1 MTPLNQISG
10 KLHKELVYSRR
21 INQLCKLLL
30 EVIPP
35 DTKSLL
41 DVGCGDGLLTS
52 MIKEQRPDLEV
63 KGVDVLVRPEN
74 RIEVIP
80 FDGFHLPFDDKSFDM
95 VIFFDVL
102 HHTTDLNQLLKEA
115 SRVSRKFIVVKDH
128 IQSDLYSKL
137 VLRFMDWVG
146 NSSHGVAL
154 PYNYQTKKQ
163 WDIIN
168 EKNHLTMDL
177 YFAQLN
183 LYPKP
188 FNYLFDRNL
197 HFLARYRV

>member
-95 VIFFDVL
+95 VI
-102 HHTTDLNQLLKEA
+102 
-115 SRVSRKFIVVKDH
+115 
-128 IQSDLYSKL
+128 
-137 VLRFMDWVG
+137 
-146 NSSHGVAL
+146 
-154 PYNYQTKKQ
+154 
-163 WDIIN
+163 
-168 EKNHLTMDL
+168 
-177 YFAQLN
+177 
-183 LYPKP
+183 
-188 FNYLFDRNL
+188 
-197 HFLARYRV
+197 